1 MSFKIKRLV
10 VHIIFLSTATV
21 LLADDP
27 SLPKPGP
34 GDPAG
39 IQMELGLSSFAK
51 GDLKAAEAA
60 FTESLRLN
68 PGLAGSMVG
77 MAGVAAKKGD
87 ARQAE
92 SYFQKALAAAPQDP
106 TVLRSWSRYLA
117 SQKRYGE
124 AETSLKKAI
133 ALAPKAAAI
142 PQTELGDL
150 YLIALNKPA
159 DALRLY
165 RAALTTDSG
174 SGPAH
179 YGAGSALSAMG
190 DYPRAEVEFA
200 AAQRTMPGD
209 PMPIQAMGVVYMM
222 QKKYPAAVQSFTR
235 ALALR
240 PDQVIWLM
248 ARAEAYEALG
258 DESRASKDYETCLKV
273 DPKYAPAYVKI
284 GVIHQLHD
292 RFAEARKAY
301 QSAISIDPKQALAY
315 NNLAFGL
322 AERKE
327 QLDDALKWANKAVEL
342 MPESSQ
348 FQDTLGWVRRARGEL
363 AQASRILEKATTLKP
378 ALADVYYHLG
388 IVYSELGRPGNAGE
402 ALKKALAMG
411 PLANAD
417 DARQRLAR
425 LTSK

>member
-1 MSFKIKRLV
+1 
-10 VHIIFLSTATV
+10 
-21 LLADDP
+21 
-27 SLPKPGP
+27 
-34 GDPAG
+34 
-39 IQMELGLSSFAK
+39 MELGLSSFAK
-51 GDLKAAEAA
+51 GDLKAADAA

-87 ARQAE
+87 TGQAE
-92 SYFQKALAAAPQDP
+92 SYFQKALAAVPQDP
-106 TVLRSWSRYLA
+106 AVQRSWSRYLA
-117 SQKRYGE
+117 SRQRYGE
-124 AETSLKKAI
+124 AEASLKKAI
-133 ALAPKAAAI
+133 ALAPKAAAL

-150 YLIALNKPA
+150 YLIFLNKPA

-165 RAALTTDSG
+165 RAALTTDAG

-179 YGAGSALSAMG
+179 YGAGSALSAIG
-190 DYPRAEVEFA
+190 DYAHAEVEFA
-200 AAQRTMPGD
+200 AAERAMPGD
-209 PMPIQAMGVVYMM
+209 PMPIQARGVVYMM
-222 QKKYPAAVQSFTR
+222 QKRYPAAVQSFTR

-240 PDQVIWLM
+240 PDQVYWLM

-258 DESRASKDYETCLKV
+258 AENKASKDYEACLRV

-292 RFAEARKAY
+292 RFAEAQKAY

-327 QLDDALKWANKAVEL
+327 RLDDAVKWANKAVEL
-342 MPESSQ
+342 APESPQ
-348 FQDTLGWVRRARGEL
+348 FQDTLAWVRRARGEL
-363 AQASRILEKATTLKP
+363 DQASRILEKATTLKP
-378 ALADVYYHLG
+378 AQAEVYYHLG
-388 IVYSELGRPGNAGE
+388 IVYSEQRRTAEAGN

-411 PLANAD
+411 SLANAE

-425 LTSK
+425 LTPR